1 MPSAPRV
8 VAVDTA
14 SKLVLVFGG
23 EGIAGNEIHQAGGT
37 SSFILMMF
45 ELEGDAFERDEEVL
59 KGTPPADLPI
69 ERAVKFDL
77 VVNLKSAKM
86 LGIEL
91 PTSLLIRAL
100 SARRW
105 AGAARQTPN

>member
-1 MPSAPRV
+1 
-8 VAVDTA
+8 
-14 SKLVLVFGG
+14 
-23 EGIAGNEIHQAGGT
+23 
-37 SSFILMMF
+37 MMF

-91 PTSLLIRAL
+91 PTSLLIRAFVRSPMGGGCAPDTEL
-100 SARRW
+100 TICKSVEPPCCFR
-105 AGAARQTPN
+105 